1 MSSDAAALP
10 SSLEAVGRRLRR
22 AHELVGSLSP
32 RKALAALIVVQWL
45 AVAALALTVKHNGW
59 LYYAGGDQL
68 WHYTGAYLL
77 AHGHLP
83 ATFVGYGWSIL
94 LLPVAAVAGPNLASA
109 LPAIVLFNTVVLLP
123 VALLCV
129 YAIAARIA
137 GRIFGYFA
145 AALWIALP
153 YLGILFVEQGYHQK
167 YTELTLPQVLGLAS
181 VPDFPAM
188 VALLVS
194 AYFCLRALEVA
205 GWMTPVAAGLA
216 AGYSIA
222 IKPSNSIFLVAPL
235 LLFLVE
241 KRRALLTFA
250 AGLAP
255 ALLTLA
261 IWKYRGLGE
270 LAAAPAQEVRLASGV
285 GGLLDRIHNP
295 QLNSYAHFRIVL
307 QSLREHF
314 WVARVMEWLP
324 VAGTIAL
331 LARSRSAFL
340 LVGGWFAIFVVA
352 KATLRSGVGRGRELL
367 AHPDALVPGLPPAH
381 GFGRAARPGRAS
393 ASGAGVLH
401 ADRTSGDDRPRRG
414 GRGLRRPAARSDRC
428 DAGAEGRRPP
438 GGHLRRQP
446 AAGVLRRQAPGKYC
460 ERRRAPVVA
469 RAEAKGNRRL
479 LPGAA
484 GEELDRCALRRNT
497 GGRPVPALHGACRGN
512 EGRLV
517 RRSARPGDVD
527 VPHRRVGELARRPA
541 PRRRLRAEPACHRDG
556 SVVPSRNCCSS
567 SASRCARIVF

>member
-22 AHELVGSLSP
+22 THELVGSLSP

-45 AVAALALTVKHNGW
+45 AVASLALTVKHNGW

-194 AYFCLRALEVA
+194 AYFCLRTLEVA

-340 LVGGWFAIFVVA
+340 LVGAWFAIFVVA
-352 KATLRSGVGRGRELL
+352 KATYVPASVEDASFWRILMPSFPAYLL
-367 AHPDALVPGLPPAH
+367 LTASVVLLVPGVRARPARESFTLTGRRATIALAAAVAVFAVLPLGVIAATPVLKDGGRQAVIFDNNLLPVSSDVRLQANTANGAVRLSWH
-381 GFGRAARPGRAS
+381 APKPRATDVFFRVLRAKSSTDVLCAGTRAADQCRLYTEPVAATNGGSYDDHPGPGTWTYRIGES
-393 ASGAGVLH
+393 ANWL
-401 ADRTSGDDRPRRG
+401 DDPR
-414 GRGLRRPAARSDRC
+414 L
-428 DAGAEGRRPP
+428 
-438 GGHLRRQP
+438 
-446 AAGVLRRQAPGKYC
+446 
-460 ERRRAPVVA
+460 
-469 RAEAKGNRRL
+469 
-479 LPGAA
+479 
-484 GEELDRCALRRNT
+484 
-497 GGRPVPALHGACRGN
+497 
-512 EGRLV
+512 
-517 RRSARPGDVD
+517 GDVYVLSPPVTVT
-527 VPHRRVGELARRPA
+527 VP
-541 PRRRLRAEPACHRDG
+541 
-556 SVVPSRNCCSS
+556 
-567 SASRCARIVF
+567 